1 MLCVSVSVHEFTGTL
16 IKTANILMANY
27 CLASTILSVLPTLI
41 HLVLTTTLG
50 GRLYFPEFIDEKI
63 KSKEFK

>member
-1 MLCVSVSVHEFTGTL
+1 
-16 IKTANILMANY
+16 MANY